1 MVKQRNS
8 MIENEI
14 MLEENLVTVS
24 EIGELAVAAQ
34 QTRRIAAWSAIDW
47 PQ

>member
-14 MLEENLVTVS
+14 MLEENLAAFS
-24 EIGELAVAAQ
+24 EIGKLAVTAQ
-34 QTRRIAAWSAIDW
+34 QTRRIAA
-47 PQ
+47 